1 MLSVSSGAGGE
12 GDCGVVVVGDRG
24 HGGHGG
30 GLDRAAHTDPA
41 LCGLHNHL
49 VSPAGLQLTNLCV
62 SIY

>member
-30 GLDRAAHTDPA
+30 GLDRAAHTAPLPA
-41 LCGLHNHL
+41 VPGGRRPLLASEHF
-49 VSPAGLQLTNLCV
+49 VSSP
-62 SIY
+62 SFD

>member
-30 GLDRAAHTDPA
+30 GLDRAAHTPPLSA
-41 LCGLHNHL
+41 VPGG
-49 VSPAGLQLTNLCV
+49 V
-62 SIY
+62 